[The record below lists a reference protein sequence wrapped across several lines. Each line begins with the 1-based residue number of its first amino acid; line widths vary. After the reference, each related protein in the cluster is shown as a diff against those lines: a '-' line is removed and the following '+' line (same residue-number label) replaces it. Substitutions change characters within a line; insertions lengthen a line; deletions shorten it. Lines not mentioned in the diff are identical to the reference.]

1 MAFTGNAL
9 CNVFKTG
16 LLDGSYDFGTGTTDV
31 FKIAL
36 YTNSAT
42 LDSDTTAY
50 SAAGEVADA
59 GYTAGG
65 ATLTISQVPTIG
77 TQTGSSAVTYLSF
90 SNVSWSGAITA
101 RGALVYKY
109 NGTTNPAV
117 FVLDFGSDKTST
129 TTFQVQFP
137 TASSTSAIL
146 RLA

>member
-42 LDSDTTAY
+42 LDADTTAY
-50 SAAGEVADA
+50 SATGEVADA

-65 ATLTISQVPTIG
+65 ETLTISQVPTIG

-129 TTFQVQFP
+129 TTFTVEFP